1 MRGIEINADVI
12 KGTRDGVY
20 DCDPEKKNRQ
30 EFDFISFED
39 VLKKSLNVMDTT
51 AFTLSQENKLPIVVL
66 I

>member
-30 EFDFISFED
+30 EIRFYFF
-39 VLKKSLNVMDTT
+39 
-51 AFTLSQENKLPIVVL
+51 
-66 I
+66 